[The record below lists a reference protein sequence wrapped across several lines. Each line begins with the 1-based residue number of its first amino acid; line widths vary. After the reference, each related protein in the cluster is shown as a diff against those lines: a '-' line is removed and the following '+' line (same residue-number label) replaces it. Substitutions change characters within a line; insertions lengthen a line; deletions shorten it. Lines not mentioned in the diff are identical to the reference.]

1 MKIKHN
7 EIEIDS
13 ENPFS
18 NCKLDRQKFSN
29 ILTGIINSY
38 SEGFVLAI
46 NNKWGTGKTTFIK
59 MWQQDLKNKTQ
70 IRKLKLLLTAVTRNG
85 EFCCKFTLSFR
96 KNFYL

>member
-59 MWQQDLKNKTQ
+59 MWQQDLKNKIPFITSSSTIMPPYRDSTQ
-70 IRKLKLLLTAVTRNG
+70 ATAAVG
-85 EFCCKFTLSFR
+85 HKP
-96 KNFYL
+96 